1 MKKTEQPQA
10 PKAIPAAQ
18 PKVEGENELGIP
30 QALMKEATQEA
41 IQLKLQKAP
50 ASLAV
55 TDPFSKR
62 VDLNDVFKHQQ
73 VNELQGIIRAAIA
86 QCSMVLV
93 SGPPGVGKTTGVR
106 CVTDELQPNK
116 FNVVYLGQDQHGV
129 NLLSRFSEVLGLP
142 TKRFRQHL
150 VLQLGQWLSGNV
162 ADGGKSVILIV
173 DEAHLLDDQTLEE
186 LRLLSNAD
194 FDRQSSFTLIMIA
207 QPWLRARLKSP
218 FFEPL
223 SQRIRYRY
231 SLEGL
236 SKEDTFNYVRGRL
249 LTAGLSPTVFSD
261 EALQQIFAYSE
272 GIPRKVNNLCS
283 HLMLKVQ
290 SLDLL
295 EINAGLVKQVID
307 SQDI

>member
-1 MKKTEQPQA
+1 
-10 PKAIPAAQ
+10 
-18 PKVEGENELGIP
+18 
-30 QALMKEATQEA
+30 
-41 IQLKLQKAP
+41 
-50 ASLAV
+50 
-55 TDPFSKR
+55 
-62 VDLNDVFKHQQ
+62 
-73 VNELQGIIRAAIA
+73 
-86 QCSMVLV
+86 
-93 SGPPGVGKTTGVR
+93 
-106 CVTDELQPNK
+106 
-116 FNVVYLGQDQHGV
+116 VYLGQDQHGV